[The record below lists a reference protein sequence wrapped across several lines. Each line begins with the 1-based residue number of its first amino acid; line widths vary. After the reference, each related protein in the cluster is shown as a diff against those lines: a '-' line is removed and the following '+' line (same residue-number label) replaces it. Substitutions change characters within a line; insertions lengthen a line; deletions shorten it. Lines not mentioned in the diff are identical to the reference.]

1 MVASVGAICSLGLTW
16 GGGGSTGEYLPGWYT
31 AGTCISVY
39 DYDGYASLDCTGG
52 YVSPGYYTAGSTDF
66 TGADQPARV
75 FLALAA
81 AAAVVGYRRRDRRL
95 VVAAPVILAVGLV
108 VTGLS
113 PGPGMVAYSVGLA
126 CLSWGLHLDGA
137 LRFSR
142 RTMPNP
148 SPA

>member
-1 MVASVGAICSLGLTW
+1 MAAGVAALCSLGLAW
-16 GGGGSTGEYLPGWYT
+16 GSGSSSGAYSPGWYT
-31 AGTCISVY
+31 AGTCITVY
-39 DYDGYASLDCTGG
+39 DADGYASLDCTGG
-52 YVSPGYYTAGSTDF
+52 YISPGYYTPGSAGPS
-66 TGADQPARV
+66 GASQPARV
-75 FLALAA
+75 FLAIAA
-81 AAAVVGYRRRDRRL
+81 AAAVVGYRSRDRRL
-95 VVAAPVILAVGLV
+95 VLAAPVIMAVGLA
-108 VTGLS
+108 VTGLN